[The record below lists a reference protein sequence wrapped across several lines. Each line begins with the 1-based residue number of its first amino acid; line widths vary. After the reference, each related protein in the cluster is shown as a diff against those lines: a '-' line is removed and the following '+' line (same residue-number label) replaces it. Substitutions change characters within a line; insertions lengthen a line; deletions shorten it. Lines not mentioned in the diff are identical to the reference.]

1 MKFGRSLARN
11 IDFEIA
17 NFQLLVK
24 TLIFELQLVRI
35 EGRLARNARFGA
47 FTCVIACL
55 WLRRV
60 YGGKCK
66 TFPLRR
72 CQSVKIGGSLARN
85 ARFEA
90 SACVVSSFWLSSG

>member
-1 MKFGRSLARN
+1 MKFGGSLAQN
-11 IDFEIA
+11 IDFEVA

-24 TLIFELQLVRI
+24 TLIFELQLARI

-60 YGGKCK
+60 YAGKCK
-66 TFPLRR
+66 PIL
-72 CQSVKIGGSLARN
+72 
-85 ARFEA
+85 
-90 SACVVSSFWLSSG
+90 